1 MASKIVIYSST
12 TCQPCRIV
20 SKRLTAAG
28 IAHEKLD
35 LDLDEHKSTLDA
47 LKARLGV
54 STLHTPTVEVDGE
67 IVMQGL
73 NGDALRELIV
83 RHS

>member
-1 MASKIVIYSST
+1 MASKIIIYSST
-12 TCQPCRIV
+12 TCQPCRV
-20 SKRLTAAG
+20 LSKRLSAAG

-35 LDLDEHKSTLDA
+35 LDLDEHKSTLEA

-73 NGDALRELIV
+73 DGDAVRELIAS
-83 RHS
+83 HS